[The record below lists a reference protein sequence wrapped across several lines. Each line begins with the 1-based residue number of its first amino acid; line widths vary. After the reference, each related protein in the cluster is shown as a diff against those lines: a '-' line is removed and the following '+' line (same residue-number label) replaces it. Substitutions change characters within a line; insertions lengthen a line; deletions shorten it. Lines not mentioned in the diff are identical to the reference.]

1 MREHRCRYSLLLA
14 LSVSAAGCPD
24 TTAPALCGDGTAA
37 ATTQSIKGLPDFVA
51 LVTSNTHHEFFAPS
65 GYWVSQ
71 YEVWVAI
78 PPSLGANAGVV
89 VAAARPVFVSSCGV
103 LERVTPAAIA
113 PRDAIQVWHDATVGY
128 GSTQAPSGAPAYSG
142 TQIVILRAGF

>member
-1 MREHRCRYSLLLA
+1 MREHLRRNSLLLA
-14 LSVSAAGCPD
+14 LTVSAAGCRD
-24 TTAPALCGDGTAA
+24 STAPALCRDSTAA
-37 ATTQSIKGLPDFVA
+37 ATTLPIAGPPDFVA
-51 LVTSNTHHEFFAPS
+51 RVTSNTHHEFFAPS

-78 PPSLGANAGVV
+78 PPSLSANAGVV

-113 PRDAIQVWHDATVGY
+113 PGDAIQVWHDATVGY
-128 GSTQAPSGAPAYSG
+128 GSTQAPSDAPAYRG
-142 TQIVILRAGF
+142 TQIVILRSGS